1 MSARRAEIPE
11 LEHRLEYRPR
21 QRLDRELVL
30 ARERLARLE
39 AGGTAAR
46 PIDVESASQIEV
58 RAEST
63 PCLTCQGPYRID
75 EHTAEHLEGEQ
86 VRVLRVHC
94 HHCGARRVMYFR
106 VMPSAP
112 S

>member
-1 MSARRAEIPE
+1 MNARRTAAAID
-11 LEHRLEYRPR
+11 YRPR
-21 QRLDRELVL
+21 VRLAPELAA
-30 ARERLARLE
+30 ARERLARIE
-39 AGGTAAR
+39 PGGSPSL

-63 PCLTCQGPYRID
+63 PCLRCQGPYRID
-75 EHTAEHLEGEQ
+75 EHTAERLSGND
-86 VRVLRVHC
+86 VRVVRVHC

-106 VMPSAP
+106 VMPAVP

>member
-1 MSARRAEIPE
+1 MSD
-11 LEHRLEYRPR
+11 LEYRPR
-21 QRLDRELVL
+21 HRLDPQLAL

-39 AGGTAAR
+39 PGGTPTR

-63 PCLTCQGPYRID
+63 PCLRCQGPNRID
-75 EHTAEHLEGEQ
+75 EHTAEHLEGER

-94 HHCGARRVMYFR
+94 HHYGARRVMYFR
-106 VMPSAP
+106 VRPTLAS
-112 S
+112 